1 MPNSRFIALIDTIK
15 INYLL
20 AQGEVFVGTKEL
32 RELDNALPDSIDYTD
47 LLSDNFTFNHNEDKV
62 FLIIG
67 LIEER
72 DADKGLNVSIS
83 EIEYLVALT
92 TEASNILEKRYKS
105 LNFEAIPSFIINNF
119 NSIKIRREASMGV
132 GALRVIMNLEQ
143 VNLEDEEPFFICSD
157 NLLDLVNDI
166 PTEIITGLNLKAQNI
181 PYYETN
187 LVQRTLLALTINYKR
202 TLNYPNSDIGYFFDM
217 LEIFHYVTNREDT
230 TPPNIEKI
238 TFRKDIYDA
247 LTAIY
252 NEDPELELADIATK
266 LDQKQEIF
274 GKFINLIT
282 NLTQGNNFLVP
293 FVYLKAL
300 DKISKFGASRSLIMG
315 IASDLSTIAEKENFA
330 MRLGATLGFKKLA
343 SVLYNIQ
350 NLPIIKGVLDLQD
363 VGNGFE
369 VNDSNLSDE
378 DGKDLP
384 LHTESFDVSEVKHID
399 YVNNTIEQI
408 INTIGHPTPN
418 DINSQGA
425 VNDQINKTPDIA
437 ISENVNNTIGITPL
451 LSDSSID
458 FMSEF
463 DGNDYSNTATI
474 YNFKLYTSNSINK
487 TINAKHKRKEQN
499 SNCCAKRIK
508 LFDSSIALKQ
518 KKITNYMISNL
529 AGFTQYLEINPNFT
543 ATNPKEIQAAITSLI
558 KNEAPINRTLIISRF
573 KYFCKLANPQSRF
586 ARAEKAKVEQ
596 ELNYVLKNN
605 TNFFVENDFIYKQN
619 SPVYVRFRGYSE
631 LNKALK
637 TELRKAKNISSKEIV
652 ATYNLLIQFGNL
664 GLTDPTANEV
674 AAAIGIN
681 ESAENVSYIEN
692 LLKEL
697 QDCELK
703 NQNNDNT
710 TLQS

>member
-181 PYYETN
+181 PYYE
-187 LVQRTLLALTINYKR
+187 
-202 TLNYPNSDIGYFFDM
+202 
-217 LEIFHYVTNREDT
+217 TNREDT

-418 DINSQGA
+418 DINSPGA

>member
-187 LVQRTLLALTINYKR
+187 
-202 TLNYPNSDIGYFFDM
+202 
-217 LEIFHYVTNREDT
+217 REDT

-384 LHTESFDVSEVKHID
+384 LHTESFDVSEVKHIN
-399 YVNNTIEQI
+399 YE
-408 INTIGHPTPN
+408 
-418 DINSQGA
+418 GA

-543 ATNPKEIQAAITSLI
+543 ATNPK
-558 KNEAPINRTLIISRF
+558 R
-573 KYFCKLANPQSRF
+573 
-586 ARAEKAKVEQ
+586 
-596 ELNYVLKNN
+596 
-605 TNFFVENDFIYKQN
+605 N
-619 SPVYVRFRGYSE
+619 SSC
-631 LNKALK
+631 N
-637 TELRKAKNISSKEIV
+637 NISYK
-652 ATYNLLIQFGNL
+652 
-664 GLTDPTANEV
+664 
-674 AAAIGIN
+674 
-681 ESAENVSYIEN
+681 
-692 LLKEL
+692 K
-697 QDCELK
+697 
-703 NQNNDNT
+703 
-710 TLQS
+710 